1 MNDVSNKKMIIL
13 INEKIIHYYNYTGEY
28 YNSAESR
35 MYQRMQFS
43 AHRIMTRA
51 TLILVFIRITHV
63 PPLGNNSAL
72 IEP

>member
-1 MNDVSNKKMIIL
+1 MNVSNKMIIL

-28 YNSAESR
+28 YNSSAESR